1 MKWSGNVAA
10 WQRKVAEGPEGA
22 ARRRA
27 VVEALA
33 PQPGEQ
39 VIDIGC
45 GGGHLVRDLARTLAP
60 DGRATGI
67 EMSPDQLAAA
77 HETCAGLSNVE
88 LHEGDATALPFETGT
103 FDAAAT
109 IQTFEYIPDVD
120 AALRETARIL
130 KPGGRAALVSV
141 LWDHWS
147 FHGADEKITAA
158 ILDIWRAHCA
168 HQMLPFELEARM
180 KGLGFTGFARRPLA
194 FVNTTLGEDAYA
206 HWAVKYVEA
215 FALARGFD
223 PADMARWVAELHQA
237 EREGR
242 FGFVSVPVLTTAA
255 IG

>member
-27 VVEALA
+27 VVEGLA
-33 PQPGEQ
+33 PKPGEA
-39 VIDIGC
+39 VLDIGC
-45 GGGHLVRDLARTLAP
+45 GGGHLVRDLAHAVGP
-60 DGRATGI
+60 GGRAVGI

-77 HETCAGLSNVE
+77 QETCAGLENAA
-88 LHEGDATALPFETGT
+88 LHEGDATALPFDDRT

-120 AALRETARIL
+120 KALREMARIL

-141 LWDHWS
+141 LWDHWR

-158 ILDIWRAHCA
+158 ILDVWRAHCA
-168 HQMLPFELEARM
+168 HQMLPLELEARM
-180 KGLGFTGFARRPLA
+180 SGLGFTGFARRPLA
-194 FVNTTLGEDAYA
+194 FVNTTLDESAYA

-215 FALARGFD
+215 FALVRGFD
-223 PADMARWVAELHQA
+223 EADMARWIAGLHEA

-242 FGFVSVPVLTTAA
+242 FGFVSVPVLTIATVR
-255 IG
+255 

>member
-10 WQRKVAEGPEGA
+10 WQRKVAEGPEGV

-27 VVEALA
+27 VVEGLA
-33 PQPGEQ
+33 PKPGEA
-39 VIDIGC
+39 VLDIGC
-45 GGGHLVRDLARTLAP
+45 GGGHLVRDLAQAIGP
-60 DGRATGI
+60 DGRAAGI

-77 HETCAGLSNVE
+77 KQTCAGISNIA
-88 LHEGDATALPFETGT
+88 LHEGDATALPFEDNS

-109 IQTFEYIPDVD
+109 IQTFEYIPDVN

-141 LWDHWS
+141 LWDHWR
-147 FHGADEKITAA
+147 FHGADEKITEA

-168 HQMLPFELEARM
+168 HQMLPLELEMRM
-180 KGLGFTGFARRPLA
+180 SGLGFSSFERRPLA
-194 FVNTTLGEDAYA
+194 FLNTTLGEDAYA

-223 PADMARWVAELHQA
+223 PADMARWIAELHEA

-242 FGFVSVPVLTTAA
+242 FGFVSVPVLTIAA
-255 IG
+255 AE

>member
-1 MKWSGNVAA
+1 MKWSGNVAV
-10 WQRKVAEGPEGA
+10 WQRKVAEGAEGV
-22 ARRRA
+22 ARRAA

-33 PQPGEQ
+33 PRPGEK
-39 VIDIGC
+39 ILDIGC
-45 GGGHLVRDLARTLAP
+45 GGGHLVRDFAEILGP
-60 DGRATGI
+60 EGRAAGI

-88 LHEGDATALPFETGT
+88 LHEGDATALPFEAGT

-141 LWDHWS
+141 LWDHWR
-147 FHGADEKITAA
+147 FHGADEKITGA
-158 ILDIWRAHCA
+158 ILDIWRAHCS
-168 HQMLPFELEARM
+168 HQMLPLELEKRM
-180 KGLGFTGFARRPLA
+180 SAFGFSGFKHQPLA
-194 FVNTTLGEDAYA
+194 FVNTTLGQDAYA

-215 FALARGFD
+215 FALTRGFD
-223 PADMARWVAELHQA
+223 KADMARWVAELHEA

-242 FGFVSVPVLTTAA
+242 FGFVSVPVLTTATA
-255 IG
+255 V